1 MTNRHCWINE
11 VILCVV
17 ENIYLNIYHIFIIAH
32 IRPISSQFLLD
43 WKMEWTKL
51 DAEADAGQDL
61 RESRS

>member
-1 MTNRHCWINE
+1 MTNRHYCINE

-17 ENIYLNIYHIFIIAH
+17 ENIYLTY
-32 IRPISSQFLLD
+32 SLLGSQSLLD